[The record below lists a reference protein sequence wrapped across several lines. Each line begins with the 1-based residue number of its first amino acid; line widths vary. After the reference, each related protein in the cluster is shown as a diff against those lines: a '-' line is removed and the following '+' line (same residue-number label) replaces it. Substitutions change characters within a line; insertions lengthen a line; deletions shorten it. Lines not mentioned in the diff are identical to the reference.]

1 MIEHYH
7 KSKMHSSNKINHCH
21 NQHPTV
27 AMKGLRTIMLL
38 QPLKGKRSKTSSKL
52 VINNKFL
59 TNNVASL
66 KQLPHKIR
74 N

>member
-7 KSKMHSSNKINHCH
+7 KCKMHSSNKINHCH

-52 VINNKFL
+52 GY
-59 TNNVASL
+59 
-66 KQLPHKIR
+66 Q
-74 N
+74 